1 MSNKLHALIGFFFG
15 AFGAILGTSCSSSAV
30 PSEPDVALVA
40 GDPKPVAALLARARP
55 AGLEGQVVAAIN
67 DFRRERGRRP
77 LVRHQGLDE
86 LAARHS
92 AEMGTASRMS
102 HAGFDDR
109 ARRAEEEHGLVWA
122 AENVLRSYGHADS
135 GLAHRMVQAWIESS
149 GHRRNLLRDN
159 THIGVGLFR
168 GEGGAVWATQL
179 SARPY

>member
-1 MSNKLHALIGFFFG
+1 
-15 AFGAILGTSCSSSAV
+15 
-30 PSEPDVALVA
+30 
-40 GDPKPVAALLARARP
+40 
-55 AGLEGQVVAAIN
+55 
-67 DFRRERGRRP
+67 
-77 LVRHQGLDE
+77 
-86 LAARHS
+86 
-92 AEMGTASRMS
+92 MS

-135 GLAHRMVQAWIESS
+135 ELAHRMVQAWIESS

-159 THIGVGLFR
+159 THIGVGFFR